1 MKKAVLCH
9 ENFAELVN
17 LNLKSESYDFKC
29 AYLYS
34 DESMVL
40 GNKATIVIQPRLY
53 VNKRPANLDIIIE
66 QKVKVITT
74 NNEDIT
80 QTYVFD

>member
-17 LNLKSESYDFKC
+17 INLKSENYDFKC

-40 GNKATIVIQPRLY
+40 GNKAAIVIQPRLY
-53 VNKRPANLDIIIE
+53 VN
-66 QKVKVITT
+66 
-74 NNEDIT
+74 
-80 QTYVFD
+80 